1 MPVTLTQPETLD
13 DPQIRLNEDDLV
25 SSICKESFF
34 EFVKEFWDVVI
45 PETYIDN
52 WHIEYL
58 CNELQVDC
66 ERLFLSQPR
75 LHDIV
80 INISPGSTKSTI
92 VSVLLPAWAW
102 IRFPTC
108 RSICGSHGASLALDL
123 SRKSRM
129 VVKSEKYQRIFSNIR
144 LNRDQDS
151 KSYFVNSKGGFRFC
165 VGTGGSVVGMHAHL
179 LIVDDPIDPQGAIS
193 EAELLSA
200 NKWMDETL
208 ATRKVDK
215 EISLTIL
222 IMQRLHQNDCT
233 ANMLKKTDKIK
244 HICLPAEDSEHVK
257 PEALKAFYNDD
268 GDGNRLMDTTRLTKK
283 TLDECKK
290 KLGQYGFA
298 GQFGQYPVP
307 PGGGMF
313 KTDRITITE
322 PPRLDQPNLWDQ
334 RFVRSWDKAST
345 QDGGCYTAGVK
356 MGLDSKKRLWVLNVK
371 HGQWGTDIREAV
383 TKQTA
388 RMDGYDTDIMLEQ
401 EPGSGGKDS
410 ALATARNLMGY
421 RVIIERPTGNK
432 IYRAD
437 PLSVQVNNGNVFMAP
452 GEWNQDFLD
461 EMRFFP
467 LSTYKDQIDAA
478 SAAANRLMEGKQHAG
493 QAN

>member
-1 MPVTLTQPETLD
+1 
-13 DPQIRLNEDDLV
+13 
-25 SSICKESFF
+25 
-34 EFVKEFWDVVI
+34 
-45 PETYIDN
+45 
-52 WHIEYL
+52 
-58 CNELQVDC
+58 
-66 ERLFLSQPR
+66 
-75 LHDIV
+75 
-80 INISPGSTKSTI
+80 
-92 VSVLLPAWAW
+92 
-102 IRFPTC
+102 
-108 RSICGSHGASLALDL
+108 
-123 SRKSRM
+123 
-129 VVKSEKYQRIFSNIR
+129 
-144 LNRDQDS
+144 
-151 KSYFVNSKGGFRFC
+151 
-165 VGTGGSVVGMHAHL
+165 
-179 LIVDDPIDPQGAIS
+179 
-193 EAELLSA
+193 
-200 NKWMDETL
+200 
-208 ATRKVDK
+208 
-215 EISLTIL
+215 
-222 IMQRLHQNDCT
+222 
-233 ANMLKKTDKIK
+233 
-244 HICLPAEDSEHVK
+244 
-257 PEALKAFYNDD
+257 
-268 GDGNRLMDTTRLTKK
+268 MDTTRLTKK

-334 RFVRSWDKAST
+334 RFVRSWDKAAT